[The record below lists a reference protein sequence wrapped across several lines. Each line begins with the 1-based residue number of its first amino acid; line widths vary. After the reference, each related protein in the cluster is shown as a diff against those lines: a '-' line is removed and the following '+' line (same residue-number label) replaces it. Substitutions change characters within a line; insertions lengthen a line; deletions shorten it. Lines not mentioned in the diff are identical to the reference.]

1 MNRFWAIFIK
11 EILQIRRDPLSLC
24 LLLLVPA
31 FLLILYGYA
40 LSYDVKHLKVAVL
53 DEDRTPQ
60 SRFLLDSLFQNPYF
74 DRAGTISS
82 RAAAD
87 HWLKRGDARIVLV
100 IPHDFAARLA
110 LGRKSVVQ
118 ALIDGSDA
126 MAGTVAVGYLDALAE
141 KITAQLKTD
150 GEISGHDGAWP
161 STSASENGGARAACP
176 EHACG
181 ELAEPVE
188 RIATVPWNNE
198 PIPSQHPYDRISI
211 QNAGGLIKIEPRI
224 WFNPDLQSAHF
235 LIPGLMGMLLMLSAV
250 IATSLSIVREKER
263 ETIEQ
268 INVSAVRPFEL
279 ILGKIMPY
287 LLICLVT
294 ALIVLG
300 VGYFVFGLAI
310 RGSPFLLGGAI
321 LIFLFA
327 ALGMGLLIS
336 AATKS
341 QQVAFQVATISSLL
355 PSIVLS
361 GLIFPIS
368 SMPLPIQGVTLIV
381 VPRYFVSVMRS
392 IILKDA
398 SLSDIWP
405 NLAAMIVLGLIF
417 NLLAIRIM
425 GKTK

>member
-1 MNRFWAIFIK
+1 MNRLRAIFIK
-11 EILQIRRDPLSLC
+11 EILQIRRDPLSLS

-40 LSYDVKHLKVAVL
+40 LSFDVKHLKVAVL
-53 DEDRTPQ
+53 DEDKTPQ

-74 DRAGTISS
+74 DRAGTVSA
-82 RAAAD
+82 RTEAD
-87 HWLKRGDARIVLV
+87 RWLKRGDARIVLI
-100 IPHDFAARLA
+100 IPHDYAERLA
-110 LGRKSVVQ
+110 LGRKSVLQ

-141 KITAQLKTD
+141 KMTAQIANGAAIKAAAPLLK
-150 GEISGHDGAWP
+150 
-161 STSASENGGARAACP
+161 
-176 EHACG
+176 
-181 ELAEPVE
+181 L
-188 RIATVPWNNE
+188 
-198 PIPSQHPYDRISI
+198 
-211 QNAGGLIKIEPRI
+211 EPRI

-300 VGYFVFGLAI
+300 VGYFVFGLAV
-310 RGSPFLLGGAI
+310 RGSPLLLGGAI

-341 QQVAFQVATISSLL
+341 QQVSFQVATISSLL

-368 SMPLPIQGVTLIV
+368 SMPLPIQGITLIV

-392 IILKDA
+392 IILKNA
-398 SLSDIWP
+398 SFLDVWP
-405 NLAAMIVLGLIF
+405 SLAAMIVLGLVF

>member
-1 MNRFWAIFIK
+1 MIRLWAIFKK
-11 EILQIRRDPLSLC
+11 EILQIRRDPLSLS

-40 LSYDVKHLKVAVL
+40 LSFDVKHIGVAVL
-53 DEDRTPQ
+53 DEDQTQ
-60 SRFLLDSLFQNPYF
+60 ESRFLLDSLFQNPYF
-74 DRAGTISS
+74 DRAGTVSS
-82 RAAAD
+82 RAGAD
-87 HWLKRGDARIVLV
+87 RWLKRGDARIVLV

-141 KITAQLKTD
+141 KITVQMAGDPFDKLR
-150 GEISGHDGAWP
+150 A
-161 STSASENGGARAACP
+161 SAAR
-176 EHACG
+176 EK
-181 ELAEPVE
+181 
-188 RIATVPWNNE
+188 IAF
-198 PIPSQHPYDRISI
+198 PIK
-211 QNAGGLIKIEPRI
+211 LEPRI

-300 VGYFVFGLAI
+300 VGYFVFGLVV
-310 RGSPFLLGGAI
+310 RGSPLLLGGAI

-355 PSIVLS
+355 PSVVLS

-398 SLSDIWP
+398 SFFDIWP
-405 NLAAMIVLGLIF
+405 NLAAMIVLGLVF
-417 NLLAIRIM
+417 NLLAVRIM
-425 GKTK
+425 GRTR

>member
-1 MNRFWAIFIK
+1 MLNRIWAIFVK
-11 EILQIRRDPLSLC
+11 EIMQIRRDPLSLS

-40 LSYDVKHLKVAVL
+40 LSFDVKHLKVAVL
-53 DEDRTPQ
+53 DEDRTPS
-60 SRFLLDSLFQNPYF
+60 SRFLQDSLFQNPYF
-74 DRAGTISS
+74 ERAGTVAS

-87 HWLKRGDARIVLV
+87 RWLKRGDARIVLI
-100 IPHDFAARLA
+100 IPHDYAARLA

-118 ALIDGSDA
+118 ALVDGSDS
-126 MAGTVAVGYLDALAE
+126 MAGTVAVGYLDALTE
-141 KITAQLKTD
+141 KITMQMAGSAAGAAAMPLLK
-150 GEISGHDGAWP
+150 
-161 STSASENGGARAACP
+161 
-176 EHACG
+176 
-181 ELAEPVE
+181 L
-188 RIATVPWNNE
+188 
-198 PIPSQHPYDRISI
+198 
-211 QNAGGLIKIEPRI
+211 EPRI

-235 LIPGLMGMLLMLSAV
+235 LIPGLMGMLLMISAV
-250 IATSLSIVREKER
+250 VATSLSIVREKER

-287 LLICLVT
+287 LLICLFT

-310 RGSPFLLGGAI
+310 RGSPLLLGSAI
-321 LIFLFA
+321 AIFLFA

-336 AATKS
+336 AATTS
-341 QQVAFQVATISSLL
+341 QQVAFQLATITSLL

-368 SMPLPIQGVTLIV
+368 SMPLPIQGISLII
-381 VPRYFVSVMRS
+381 VPRYFVAVMRS
-392 IILKDA
+392 IILKNA
-398 SLSDIWP
+398 SFLDVWP
-405 NLAAMIVLGLIF
+405 NLAAMFVLGLFF

-425 GKTK
+425 GKH